1 MKTNK
6 FKIVIVGAGLA
17 VVSAAGVS
25 NAFASSATHAAPA
38 AAVQSTVDTPTAGD
52 TADART
58 AIDTPTAG
66 DSADAPAAVDTPTAG
81 DTPDAPGGPD
91 VQQGDQSAPD
101 VAGSSDEAASTTEA
115 PSSEKAGVS
124 DGPGGYAD
132 QGNSN
137 ADTQQEGEH

>member
-1 MKTNK
+1 MNTNK
-6 FKIVIVGAGLA
+6 IKIVVVGAGLA

-25 NAFASSATHAAPA
+25 NAFAASSTPVAPVP

-52 TADART
+52 T
-58 AIDTPTAG
+58 
-66 DSADAPAAVDTPTAG
+66 V
-81 DTPDAPGGPD
+81 DAPGGAN

-101 VAGSSDEAASTTEA
+101 VAGSSDKTESKADAPGGRDVQQGDQSAPDVAGSGDKADSKTEA

>member
-1 MKTNK
+1 VNTNK
-6 FKIVIVGAGLA
+6 IKIVVVGAGLA

-25 NAFASSATHAAPA
+25 NAFASPATHAAPT
-38 AAVQSTVDTPTAGD
+38 AAVQST
-52 TADART
+52 
-58 AIDTPTAG
+58 I
-66 DSADAPAAVDTPTAG
+66 DTPTAG
-81 DTPDAPGGPD
+81 DTPDAPTAIDTPTAGDTPDVPTAIDTPTAGDTPDVPGGPD

-101 VAGSSDEAASTTEA
+101 VAGASDEADSKTEA
-115 PSSEKAGVS
+115 PGSENAGVS